1 MYQFKLV
8 FCFCFCFSD
17 LYPEV
22 QLLGRMVAEMV
33 KNLLAAQKI
42 QFNFWIRKICW
53 RKDRLPTAV
62 FLAFPGGSIGKESAC
77 DVGDLGL
84 IPGLGRSLE
93 KGKATHSV
101 FWPGEFHGIYGP

>member
-1 MYQFKLV
+1 MCVSIQISFLFFRSIPRSTIAGSY
-8 FCFCFCFSD
+8 
-17 LYPEV
+17 
-22 QLLGRMVAEMV
+22 VAEMV
-33 KNLLAAQKI
+33 KNLLAVQEI